1 MGTLPYKTCLSQAL
15 EWLQENPSEKNS
27 TTACVFGLEE
37 SSLRVVA
44 LRQKRRGSK
53 PRASRR
59 GSQNKVL
66 SDTQRDAILWYIREQ
81 FELGFGATKKMIFA
95 AITHLK
101 QAETPPKKPPS
112 RRWFQ
117 TWLKANPVHTIKTKP
132 ISSARVEIHDE
143 KTVETWFQKL
153 RDMLAKRNIKK
164 AKEHL
169 QLWRIRC
176 ANWVPKRWGSGCS
189 NRR

>member
-1 MGTLPYKTCLSQAL
+1 
-15 EWLQENPSEKNS
+15 
-27 TTACVFGLEE
+27 
-37 SSLRVVA
+37 
-44 LRQKRRGSK
+44 
-53 PRASRR
+53 
-59 GSQNKVL
+59 
-66 SDTQRDAILWYIREQ
+66 
-81 FELGFGATKKMIFA
+81 MIFA

-112 RRWFQ
+112 WRWFQ

-164 AKEHL
+164 AKNIYNFDESGVRIGCPRGEEVVVPIDVKELYCSSPENRMQLTIIESVAADGSPLIPPTIICPGKRFMESWFHDKL
-169 QLWRIRC
+169 QWR
-176 ANWVPKRWGSGCS
+176 
-189 NRR
+189 